1 MTIDETKFNDFVE
14 LKALEVAQM
23 NGGQANPKAI
33 LGRCFKDFPEIKQ
46 DIPKYSKII
55 AEITAKINALS
66 EDEQKAK
73 VLELNPEFTTKKE
86 KKVIPKSDGLPSLE
100 NTENGVVVRV
110 EPAPSG
116 HLHLGH
122 LFSVVANFEVKKK
135 FGGKFIVRMADTNP
149 DNIALENYEKVIED
163 IKWICG
169 EDEKENK
176 GKEVIDEIV
185 YQSDRVQLYHKYL
198 RNLVE
203 IDKAYVCECQGEDF
217 KNFTD
222 ASTQCP
228 HAKIPHTTQLEMF
241 DKFMTSG
248 YEVGEAV
255 VRYRAD
261 ITHKN
266 PAMRSFGLARLNK
279 TEHARVG
286 FQHTVWPTMH
296 LTVAIDDSL
305 MGMTHVIRGKDH
317 EINMDRQKLIH
328 KDLGLKSP
336 EYFHT
341 GRMKF
346 TDLELSKTKLSE
358 KIESGEFENWEDPR
372 VPSILSHKKRGYKAA
387 AFRKF
392 ILQLGISKRDSKIT
406 KDEYYKGL
414 DFFNKQI
421 IEVESNRYFSIKEPV
436 EVEIENIQDI
446 PFNDFT
452 IQKHPENPAHGL
464 RHIDTI
470 NKYLIENT
478 DFEKL
483 ESGTKIRLMHF
494 ANFEITS
501 KEENKITVRYISTD
515 YDKTIG
521 IKANIHFVSAN
532 PAATEDVVIV
542 DSQNNYIAAISEKI
556 EKYQIGDSIQYER
569 FGFLRLDR
577 IDEEGNKVF
586 YFTHK

>member
-1 MTIDETKFNDFVE
+1 MKVDETKFNDFVQ
-14 LKALEVAQM
+14 LKALEVAIA
-23 NGGQANPKAI
+23 NSGQANPKAI
-33 LGRCFKDFPEIKQ
+33 LGRCFKDFPEIKA
-46 DIPKYSKII
+46 DIPKYSQII
-55 AEITAKINALS
+55 AKITATINTLTQ
-66 EDEQKAK
+66 DEQKAK
-73 VLELNPEFTTKKE
+73 VLELNPEFSEKKE
-86 KKVIPKSDGLPSLE
+86 KKVIPKSDGLPTLE
-100 NTENGVVVRV
+100 NTENGVVVRI

-122 LFSVVANFEVKKK
+122 LFSIVANFETKKK
-135 FGGKFIVRMADTNP
+135 FGGKFVVRIADTNP
-149 DNIALENYEKVIED
+149 DNIALENYQKVIED

-169 EDEKENK
+169 ETKDNKE
-176 GKEVIDEIV
+176 IDEIV

-203 IDKAYVCECQGEDF
+203 IDKAYICECQGETF

-222 ASTQCP
+222 SSEQCP
-228 HAKIPHTTQLEMF
+228 HAKIEHKKQLVMF
-241 DKFMTSG
+241 DKFMTGG

-261 ITHKN
+261 ISHKN

-286 FQHTVWPTMH
+286 HAHTVWPTMH

-317 EINMDRQKLIH
+317 EVNMDRQKLIQH
-328 KDLGLKSP
+328 DLGLKSP

-358 KIESGEFENWEDPR
+358 KIETGEFENWADPR
-372 VPSILSHKKRGYKAA
+372 VPSLLSHKIRGYKPE

-421 IEVESNRYFSIKEPV
+421 IEVESNRYFSIINPV
-436 EVEIENIQDI
+436 EVEIENITEID
-446 PFNDFT
+446 FDEFT
-452 IQKHPENPAHGL
+452 IQKHPENPGKGF
-464 RHIDTI
+464 RHIQTI
-470 NKYLIENT
+470 NKYLIENQ
-478 DFEKL
+478 DFQKL
-483 ESGTKIRLMHF
+483 EVGTKMRLMHF
-494 ANFEITS
+494 ANFEILS
-501 KEENKITVRYISTD
+501 KDEGNKTVKLKYLSQD
-515 YDKTIG
+515 YNKDLG

-532 PAATEDVVIV
+532 GSETENVTII
-542 DSQNNYIAAISEKI
+542 DSENNKIEAVSEKI

-569 FGFLRLDR
+569 YGFLRLDR
-577 IDEEGNKVF
+577 IDEDKNKVF

>member
-1 MTIDETKFNDFVE
+1 MAIDETKFNDFVE

-23 NGGQANPKAI
+23 NGGQANPKAT
-33 LGRCFKDFPEIKQ
+33 LERCFTVFPEIKQ
-46 DIPKYSKII
+46 DIPKYAKII
-55 AEITAKINALS
+55 AEITAKVNEL
-66 EDEQKAK
+66 DEEKQKSR

-86 KKVIPKSDGLPSLE
+86 KKVMPKSDGLPTLTD
-100 NTENGVVVRV
+100 TENGVVVRI

-122 LFSVVANFEVKKK
+122 LFSVVANYETKKK
-135 FGGKFIVRMADTNP
+135 FGGKFIVRIADTNP
-149 DNIALENYEKVIED
+149 DNIAIENYDKVIED
-163 IKWICG
+163 IKWIC
-169 EDEKENK
+169 EDN
-176 GKEVIDEIV
+176 IDEIN
-185 YQSDRVQLYHKYL
+185 YQSDRVQMYHKYL

-203 IDKAYVCECQGEDF
+203 IDNAYVCECQGEDF

-222 ASTQCP
+222 ASTPCP
-228 HAKIPHTTQLEMF
+228 HALIPHEKQLVMF
-241 DKFMTSG
+241 DNFMTG
-248 YEVGEAV
+248 KYEVGTAV

-279 TEHARVG
+279 NEHARVKHA
-286 FQHTVWPTMH
+286 HTVWPTMH
-296 LTVAIDDSL
+296 LTVAIDDCL

-317 EINMDRQKLIH
+317 EINMDRQMLIH

-336 EYFHT
+336 QYCHT
-341 GRMKF
+341 GRMKC
-346 TDLELSKTKLSE
+346 TDWELSKTKLSE
-358 KIESGEFENWEDPR
+358 KIESGEFEGWADPR
-372 VPSILSHKKRGYKAA
+372 VPSLLSHKIRGYKPE

-421 IEVESNRYFSIKEPV
+421 IEVESNRYFSVTEPKEI
-436 EVEIENIQDI
+436 EIENITKV
-446 PFNDFT
+446 PFEEFA
-452 IQKHPENPAHGL
+452 IQKHPENPSKGL
-464 RHIDTI
+464 RHIQTI
-470 NKYLIENT
+470 NKYLIENN
-478 DFEKL
+478 DFQKL
-483 ESGTKIRLMHF
+483 EVGTKMRLMHF
-494 ANFEITS
+494 ANFEILS
-501 KEENKITVRYISTD
+501 KDEDKVTLKYLSQD
-515 YDKTIG
+515 YDKNLG

-532 PAATEDVVIV
+532 PAETEDVTII
-542 DSQNNYIAAISEKI
+542 DNNNNKIPAISEKI

-577 IDEEGNKVF
+577 IEDDEKVF